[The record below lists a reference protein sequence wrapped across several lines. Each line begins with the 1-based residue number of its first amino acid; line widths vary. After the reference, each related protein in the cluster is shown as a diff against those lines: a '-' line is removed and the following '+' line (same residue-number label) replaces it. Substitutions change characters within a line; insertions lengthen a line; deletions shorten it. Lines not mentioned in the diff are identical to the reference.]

1 MDRLTLIG
9 EDALEQGAPLAGLGG
24 SFGAEPP
31 VDEGLLLQTLLLP
44 AGGLVG
50 SGSARERQL
59 ALHKW
64 AVSLAGLREEA
75 VMGIRK
81 IHRAKAVM
89 NEQKMQEQTRL
100 LDQLKLLLRAA
111 KGSFDGHLAALT
123 DLNQDATVLL
133 QELAQALHDLHH
145 VSPEAWERLRERYD
159 RMTRRRACL
168 EADVASRDFFS
179 FYSPDKANPLAAVAQ
194 VRELEAELAKAKG
207 RERALEARLQEQQ
220 RANSGLRASIAAF
233 GGAGLRR
240 DGERLQDASSGVEG
254 EAGAALDGAFDAA
267 LLAYEDKCHKE
278 LAAAELRAG
287 LCSTGSPGAP
297 APAPAPAPASEL
309 AAAGLDGGDGPALA
323 AAALDKQYRSAF
335 RRMLESVQRIH
346 VREKEMIVKQADQ
359 EKEKQLR
366 LVENQMSQTLERFMD
381 GRQAGFGTLEGGGSS
396 HPGASQQHLQRAQM
410 SLLEDENKQL
420 QAQMEKLREDAE
432 TSRDYALYQL
442 RMQFEGKVRDLE
454 DRLGRTQGT
463 VESDFTSRAA
473 QDRYAEK
480 IQTIET
486 EYTGRMTAQEL
497 ACNSLLGDL
506 KDLKG
511 TSPAQRSSPVG
522 GTLSGPIPSPSRQTG
537 AANTNEQSSSGTCSE
552 TSQHTSPSDRSPTSI
567 GPGGLTTPKARVMA
581 PEDIADIA
589 LAISSSATLQ
599 GGTLPRNEAERLKDL
614 PPEVLAAAA
623 KAAADSST
631 KMVDTI
637 LNREGELYES
647 VQAMMSTQE
656 LLDKIQSES
665 AEDAAVVPRPRQSSP
680 KPTRSD

>member
-1 MDRLTLIG
+1 M
-9 EDALEQGAPLAGLGG
+9 
-24 SFGAEPP
+24 
-31 VDEGLLLQTLLLP
+31 DEGLLLQALLLP
-44 AGGLVG
+44 AGGLVW

-100 LDQLKLLLRAA
+100 LDQLKLLLRSA
-111 KGSFDGHLAALT
+111 KGSLDGHLAALT

-159 RMTRRRACL
+159 RLTRRRGCL

-194 VRELEAELAKAKG
+194 VRELEAELAKARG

-233 GGAGLRR
+233 GGAGLRGV
-240 DGERLQDASSGVEG
+240 GEGGANGPRAAEG
-254 EAGAALDGAFDAA
+254 GAGAALDGAFDAA
-267 LLAYEDKCHKE
+267 LRAYEDKCNKE
-278 LAAAELRAG
+278 LAAAELGAG
-287 LCSTGSPGAP
+287 LCSGGSPAAP
-297 APAPAPAPASEL
+297 APAPVPAPEPAVGTGQ
-309 AAAGLDGGDGPALA
+309 AAESDGGEGAALA
-323 AAALDKQYRSAF
+323 AAALDQQYRSAF

-366 LVENQMSQTLERFMD
+366 LVENQMAQTLDRFMD
-381 GRQAGFGTLEGGGSS
+381 QRQVGFGSHEGGGSS
-396 HPGASQQHLQRAQM
+396 HPGASQQHLQKAQM

-420 QAQMEKLREDAE
+420 QAQMSKLREDAE

-454 DRLGRTQGT
+454 DRLGRTQGA

-486 EYTGRMTAQEL
+486 EYTGRLTAQEL

-506 KDLKG
+506 QGLKG
-511 TSPAQRSSPVG
+511 ASPAQQSPPVG
-522 GTLSGPIPSPSRQTG
+522 NKLSGPFPGTSGQNSQR
-537 AANTNEQSSSGTCSE
+537 SSGNCSN
-552 TSQHTSPSDRSPTSI
+552 TSQHTPPSDRSASAWA
-567 GPGGLTTPKARVMA
+567 GHGRMATPKARAMA

-589 LAISSSATLQ
+589 LAISSSAGQ
-599 GGTLPRNEAERLKDL
+599 EERTVPGDESSSLKNL
-614 PPEVLAAAA
+614 PPEILAAAA

-665 AEDAAVVPRPRQSSP
+665 AEDTGTVPRPRQSSP
-680 KPTRSD
+680 KPTSSE

>member
-111 KGSFDGHLAALT
+111 KGSLDGHLAALT
-123 DLNQDATVLL
+123 DLNQDTTVLL

-159 RMTRRRACL
+159 RLTRRRACL

-194 VRELEAELAKAKG
+194 VRELEAELDKAKG
-207 RERALEARLQEQQ
+207 RERALEARLLEQQ

-233 GGAGLRR
+233 GGAALRGGG
-240 DGERLQDASSGVEG
+240 DGVGNGPIGAECG
-254 EAGAALDGAFDAA
+254 AGAVLDGAFDAA
-267 LLAYEDKCHKE
+267 LRAYEDKCHKE
-278 LAAAELRAG
+278 LAAAESGAG
-287 LCSTGSPGAP
+287 LCSGGSPAAP
-297 APAPAPAPASEL
+297 AAAPIAAPEPAVVAEQ
-309 AAAGLDGGDGPALA
+309 AAESDGGEGAALA
-323 AAALDKQYRSAF
+323 AAALDQQYRSAF

-366 LVENQMSQTLERFMD
+366 LVENQMAQTLERFMD
-381 GRQAGFGTLEGGGSS
+381 GRQMGFGTYEGGGSS
-396 HPGASQQHLQRAQM
+396 HPGASQQHLQKAQM

-486 EYTGRMTAQEL
+486 EYAGRLTAQE
-497 ACNSLLGDL
+497 AVCNSLLGDL
-506 KDLKG
+506 QGLKG
-511 TSPAQRSSPVG
+511 VSPAQRSPPVG
-522 GTLSGPIPSPSRQTG
+522 GPLSAPSPAPSRQ
-537 AANTNEQSSSGTCSE
+537 NDQISSGNCSDA
-552 TSQHTSPSDRSPTSI
+552 SQHTPPSDRSGLNLG
-567 GPGGLTTPKARVMA
+567 GPGRLTTPKAKVMA

-589 LAISSSATLQ
+589 LAISSSAGLQ
-599 GGTLPRNEAERLKDL
+599 GRTVPGDEAGRLKDL

-665 AEDAAVVPRPRQSSP
+665 AEDTGAVPRPRQSSP
-680 KPTRSD
+680 KPTSSE

>member
-9 EDALEQGAPLAGLGG
+9 EDGLEQGAPLAGLGG

-64 AVSLAGLREEA
+64 AVSLAGLQEEA
-75 VMGIRK
+75 VIGIRK

-111 KGSFDGHLAALT
+111 KGSLDGHLAALT
-123 DLNQDATVLL
+123 DLIQDATVLL
-133 QELAQALHDLHH
+133 QELAQAVHDLHH
-145 VSPEAWERLRERYD
+145 VSPESWERLRERYD

-194 VRELEAELAKAKG
+194 VRKLEAELAKAKG

-267 LLAYEDKCHKE
+267 LRAYEDKCHKE
-278 LAAAELRAG
+278 LAAAKLRAG

-297 APAPAPAPASEL
+297 APAPAPAPASEP

-396 HPGASQQHLQRAQM
+396 HPG
-410 SLLEDENKQL
+410 
-420 QAQMEKLREDAE
+420 
-432 TSRDYALYQL
+432 
-442 RMQFEGKVRDLE
+442 
-454 DRLGRTQGT
+454 
-463 VESDFTSRAA
+463 
-473 QDRYAEK
+473 
-480 IQTIET
+480 
-486 EYTGRMTAQEL
+486 
-497 ACNSLLGDL
+497 
-506 KDLKG
+506 
-511 TSPAQRSSPVG
+511 
-522 GTLSGPIPSPSRQTG
+522 TLSGPIPSPSRQTG
-537 AANTNEQSSSGTCSE
+537 AANTIEQSSSGTCSE
-552 TSQHTSPSDRSPTSI
+552 TSQHTSPSDRSLPTSI
-567 GPGGLTTPKARVMA
+567 GPGGLTTPKARAMA

-599 GGTLPRNEAERLKDL
+599 GGTIPGNEADRLKDL

-647 VQAMMSTQE
+647 VRATMSTQE

-680 KPTRSD
+680 KPTISD